1 MAGFIPKEEPISGLY
16 MRLSGDEE
24 IFGHKDFI
32 NDVTVRGDLTVSGDM
47 RVSQIVDFTTE
58 SGDISGFVFRGQ
70 TGFFDEIVVGSLT
83 AAETS
88 AGGGDSET
96 SGGLDTGP
104 VFVTDVTA
112 VGGVRE
118 ILESEYGGAIVRK
131 VRTASNQ
138 VDVKLMV
145 ERGDAQTY
153 KPEIFYYV
161 SGDSEN
167 AIQIG
172 DQDLSLHSN
181 GYSFNAVVR
190 LDSSTPKTYFFKNG
204 SRKTFVSLE
213 RDQPPEVVSAEFIN
227 LQGSSSFYGT
237 SSFNSATGGNV
248 SSQQTEAKNGD
259 TARVRVTVR
268 KQPDRVLLS
277 GSAISSKYIYNGFTD
292 NGDGTFTVEANVNIS
307 GAGNSSSNRTFTAKT
322 WDSVGNQSEILTSSN
337 TITTNNASPS
347 GSISFSYPNSN
358 NIINNTTDR
367 VSFNVSA
374 NNFDYYNFSK
384 SSVLR
389 FISTPADGNS
399 THPNERPAG
408 DLTQEPFVI
417 SAENASNR
425 TSGSMSVTLWKASNG
440 RTSSFSSSS
449 IQIQSFGT
457 TPSLSF
463 SPNTFSS
470 SNSGAVL
477 NNITITLGE
486 EVSDL
491 IVDSVSDV
499 NISVSN
505 LNRVNNKRYS
515 LQLSVSDQ
523 TPRGPFTINFTGTKV
538 IGETFPGE
546 DIATVRGFNQRTV
559 KALATAYEPVELG
572 VDIYNISKLT
582 VSVQPEGGNSF
593 SVNYDSAIDGA
604 KQDGSSNLEAAF
616 GVVDNNKIVIDNQVI
631 TNAGNVKDVFIT
643 VEESI

>member
-1 MAGFIPKEEPISGLY
+1 M
-16 MRLSGDEE
+16 
-24 IFGHKDFI
+24 
-32 NDVTVRGDLTVSGDM
+32 
-47 RVSQIVDFTTE
+47 
-58 SGDISGFVFRGQ
+58 
-70 TGFFDEIVVGSLT
+70 
-83 AAETS
+83 
-88 AGGGDSET
+88 
-96 SGGLDTGP
+96 
-104 VFVTDVTA
+104 
-112 VGGVRE
+112 
-118 ILESEYGGAIVRK
+118 
-131 VRTASNQ
+131 
-138 VDVKLMV
+138 
-145 ERGDAQTY
+145 
-153 KPEIFYYV
+153 
-161 SGDSEN
+161 
-167 AIQIG
+167 
-172 DQDLSLHSN
+172 
-181 GYSFNAVVR
+181 
-190 LDSSTPKTYFFKNG
+190 
-204 SRKTFVSLE
+204 
-213 RDQPPEVVSAEFIN
+213 
-227 LQGSSSFYGT
+227 
-237 SSFNSATGGNV
+237 
-248 SSQQTEAKNGD
+248 
-259 TARVRVTVR
+259 
-268 KQPDRVLLS
+268 
-277 GSAISSKYIYNGFTD
+277 
-292 NGDGTFTVEANVNIS
+292 
-307 GAGNSSSNRTFTAKT
+307 
-322 WDSVGNQSEILTSSN
+322 
-337 TITTNNASPS
+337 
-347 GSISFSYPNSN
+347 
-358 NIINNTTDR
+358 
-367 VSFNVSA
+367 
-374 NNFDYYNFSK
+374 
-384 SSVLR
+384 R